1 MFSYFA
7 KDLPVFIKKELEGLF
22 EKLTPLLKKNAK
34 YKMFALPLLI
44 FSVINLILWLV
55 MGGLAYG
62 FLMVYALIAAIGVAL
77 YKESRH
83 IKKQIRTIEQEHMVD
98 RIQTSDVINDYQKK
112 DYISMIKS
120 QPRLSLQTFLQFLTE
135 ENDRKNRMTG

>member
-7 KDLPVFIKKELEGLF
+7 KDLPVFMKKELEGLF

-34 YKMFALPLLI
+34 YKMFALPLLF
-44 FSVINLILWLV
+44 FSVINLILWL
-55 MGGLAYG
+55 MMDGLAYG
-62 FLMVYALIAAIGVAL
+62 FLIVYALIAAIGVAL

-112 DYISMIKS
+112 DYISIIKS